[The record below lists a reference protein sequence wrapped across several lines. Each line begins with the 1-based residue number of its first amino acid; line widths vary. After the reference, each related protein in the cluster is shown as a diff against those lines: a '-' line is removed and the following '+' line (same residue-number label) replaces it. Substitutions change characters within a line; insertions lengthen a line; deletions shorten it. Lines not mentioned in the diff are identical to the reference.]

1 MRRAI
6 TGESPSLDLGYRPLV
21 VQAPSSLDPPNP
33 NNRQDLHIILEGKV
47 DVYFKGSN
55 VDPVVLRSIKWNSD
69 EEPSPQVRFR
79 PLVLNPR
86 T

>member
-1 MRRAI
+1 MKVQVWVLGCRA
-6 TGESPSLDLGYRPLV
+6 LV
-21 VQAPSSLDPPNP
+21 VQAPATLDPPNP
-33 NNRQDLHIILEGKV
+33 NHRQDLHIILEGKV

-69 EEPSPQVRFR
+69 EEPSPQVRLR
-79 PLVLNPR
+79 PLDLNSR